1 MAKEDILQ
9 QIEELSVKDL
19 AELVEMFEERFNVSA
34 AMAAPVA
41 VAVAPA
47 DGGGAEAVS
56 ETLKV
61 VMTSAG
67 QKKIQVIK
75 EIKEITGKALKACKE
90 LVDNL
95 PAVIKKTC
103 PMMRRRAS
111 ERNWRQLELK
121 SNCSSLRIRPIRS
134 WL

>member
-9 QIEELSVKDL
+9 QIEEMSVKDL
-19 AELVEMFEERFNVSA
+19 ADLVEMIEERFNVSA

-41 VAVAPA
+41 VAAAPGTA
-47 DGGGAEAVS
+47 GEEGEAGAP

-75 EIKEITGKALKACKE
+75 EIKEITGKGLKECKE
-90 LVDNL
+90 LADGL
-95 PAVIKKTC
+95 PATIKEDVSPDEAESIK
-103 PMMRRRAS
+103 
-111 ERNWRQLELK
+111 EKLEAAGAEIELQ
-121 SNCSSLRIRPIRS
+121 
-134 WL
+134 

>member
-41 VAVAPA
+41 VAVAPTE
-47 DGGGAEAVS
+47 GGGAEAVS
-56 ETLKV
+56 ETFKV

-75 EIKEITGKALKACKE
+75 EIKEITGKALKECKE

-95 PAVIKKTC
+95 PAVIKDDMSNDEATSIREK
-103 PMMRRRAS
+103 
-111 ERNWRQLELK
+111 LEAAGAEVELQ
-121 SNCSSLRIRPIRS
+121 
-134 WL
+134 

>member
-9 QIEELSVKDL
+9 QIEEMSVKDL

-34 AMAAPVA
+34 AAAAPVA

-47 DGGGAEAVS
+47 EGGAEAAS

-61 VMTSAG
+61 VMTSSG

-75 EIKEITGKALKACKE
+75 EIKEITGKGLKECKE
-90 LVDNL
+90 LADNL
-95 PAVIKKTC
+95 PAVIKEGISNDEATSIREK
-103 PMMRRRAS
+103 
-111 ERNWRQLELK
+111 LEAAGAEVELQ
-121 SNCSSLRIRPIRS
+121 
-134 WL
+134 

>member
-9 QIEELSVKDL
+9 QIEELSVKEL

-41 VAVAPA
+41 VAAAPA
-47 DGGGAEAVS
+47 AGGEAEAGGGS

-75 EIKEITGKALKACKE
+75 EIKEITGKGLKECKE
-90 LVDNL
+90 LADNL
-95 PAVIKKTC
+95 PATIKEDVSGDEATSIK
-103 PMMRRRAS
+103 
-111 ERNWRQLELK
+111 EKLEAAGAEVELQ
-121 SNCSSLRIRPIRS
+121 
-134 WL
+134 

>member
-9 QIEELSVKDL
+9 QIEDMSVKDL
-19 AELVEMFEERFNVSA
+19 ADLVEAIEERFNVSA

-41 VAVAPA
+41 VATAPA
-47 DGGGAEAVS
+47 AGGEGGAEAAA

-75 EIKEITGKALKACKE
+75 EIKEITGKGLKECKE
-90 LVDNL
+90 LADSL
-95 PAVIKKTC
+95 PATIKEDVSPDEATSIK
-103 PMMRRRAS
+103 
-111 ERNWRQLELK
+111 EKLEAAGAEIELQ
-121 SNCSSLRIRPIRS
+121 
-134 WL
+134 

>member
-9 QIEELSVKDL
+9 QIEEMSVKDL
-19 AELVEMFEERFNVSA
+19 ADLVEAIEERFNVSA

-41 VAVAPA
+41 VATAPA
-47 DGGGAEAVS
+47 AGGDGEAEAAA

-75 EIKEITGKALKACKE
+75 EIKEITGKGLKECKE
-90 LVDNL
+90 LADSL
-95 PAVIKKTC
+95 PATIKEDVSPDEATSIK
-103 PMMRRRAS
+103 
-111 ERNWRQLELK
+111 EKLEAAGAEIELQ
-121 SNCSSLRIRPIRS
+121 
-134 WL
+134 

>member
-9 QIEELSVKDL
+9 AIEEMSVKDL
-19 AELVEMFEERFNVSA
+19 ADLVEAIEERFNVSA

-41 VAVAPA
+41 VAVAPGA
-47 DGGGAEAVS
+47 GGDEGGAAAA

-75 EIKEITGKALKACKE
+75 EIKEITGKGLKECKE
-90 LVDNL
+90 LADAL
-95 PAVIKKTC
+95 PATIKEDVSPDEATSIK
-103 PMMRRRAS
+103 
-111 ERNWRQLELK
+111 EKLEAAGAEVELQ
-121 SNCSSLRIRPIRS
+121 
-134 WL
+134 

>member
-9 QIEELSVKDL
+9 QIEELSVKEL

-34 AMAAPVA
+34 AVAAPVA

-47 DGGGAEAVS
+47 GGEADGDGAS

-75 EIKEITGKALKACKE
+75 EIKEITGKGLKECKE
-90 LVDNL
+90 LADNL
-95 PAVIKKTC
+95 PATIKEDVSNDEATSLK
-103 PMMRRRAS
+103 
-111 ERNWRQLELK
+111 EKLEAAGAEVELQ
-121 SNCSSLRIRPIRS
+121 
-134 WL
+134 

>member
-9 QIEELSVKDL
+9 QIEEMSVKDL

-34 AMAAPVA
+34 AAAAPVA

-47 DGGGAEAVS
+47 EGGADAAS
-56 ETLKV
+56 EMLKV
-61 VMTSAG
+61 VITSAG

-75 EIKEITGKALKACKE
+75 EIKEITGKGLKECKE

-95 PAVIKKTC
+95 PAIIKEEISNDEATSIREK
-103 PMMRRRAS
+103 
-111 ERNWRQLELK
+111 LEAAGAEVELQ
-121 SNCSSLRIRPIRS
+121 
-134 WL
+134 

>member
-9 QIEELSVKDL
+9 QIEEMSVKDL
-19 AELVEMFEERFNVSA
+19 ADLVEAIEERFNVSA

-41 VAVAPA
+41 VAVAP
-47 DGGGAEAVS
+47 GAAGEGETEAA

-75 EIKEITGKALKACKE
+75 EIKEITGKGLKECKE
-90 LVDNL
+90 LADGL
-95 PAVIKKTC
+95 PATIKEDVGADEATSIK
-103 PMMRRRAS
+103 
-111 ERNWRQLELK
+111 EKLEAAGAEIELQ
-121 SNCSSLRIRPIRS
+121 
-134 WL
+134 

>member
-9 QIEELSVKDL
+9 QIEEMSVKDL

-47 DGGGAEAVS
+47 EGAAAAS

-75 EIKEITGKALKACKE
+75 EIKEITGKGLKECKD
-90 LVDNL
+90 LADNL
-95 PAVIKKTC
+95 PAVIKEDVSPDEATSIREK
-103 PMMRRRAS
+103 
-111 ERNWRQLELK
+111 LEAAGAEVELQ
-121 SNCSSLRIRPIRS
+121 
-134 WL
+134 

>member
-9 QIEELSVKDL
+9 QIEELSVKEL

-47 DGGGAEAVS
+47 AGEGDAGAS

-61 VMTSAG
+61 VITSAG

-75 EIKEITGKALKACKE
+75 EIKEITGKGLKECKE

-95 PAVIKKTC
+95 PAVIKEDVSNDEATSIK
-103 PMMRRRAS
+103 
-111 ERNWRQLELK
+111 EKLEAAGAEVELQ
-121 SNCSSLRIRPIRS
+121 
-134 WL
+134 

>member
-9 QIEELSVKDL
+9 QIEELSVKEL
-19 AELVEMFEERFNVSA
+19 AELVGMFEERFNVSA

-47 DGGGAEAVS
+47 EGSAEAAS

-75 EIKEITGKALKACKE
+75 EIKEITGKGLKECKE
-90 LVDNL
+90 LADSL
-95 PAVIKKTC
+95 PAVIKEGVSPDEATSIREK
-103 PMMRRRAS
+103 
-111 ERNWRQLELK
+111 LEAAGAEVELQ
-121 SNCSSLRIRPIRS
+121 
-134 WL
+134 